1 MQRRSTKRVI
11 LRSTF
16 SLHLTSLMRKTAI
29 VLLGRR
35 SKGAPRATWYA
46 ATASANQKQHTH
58 SPSLKKNSRSWRTFH
73 KSAPQK
79 RRSLSKQAPSAPQH
93 HSQLRTTERSSASIA
108 TKARKHGFSSRQ
120 KTVCVTSILL
130 VRPVPVKQR

>member
-73 KSAPQK
+73 KSAQK
-79 RRSLSKQAPSAPQH
+79 T
-93 HSQLRTTERSSASIA
+93 SQLKKTGSKRAAAPLAIA
-108 TKARKHGFSSRQ
+108 HDGT
-120 KTVCVTSILL
+120 
-130 VRPVPVKQR
+130 